1 MCDVQR
7 KPQDQRTDWPPELR
21 QAAGGA
27 VTSRPGRKSRRGRC
41 TDLVVPNRSST
52 HRLERPNSCRLDG
65 RLDNA
70 DRVRLGGPLAGVHPP
85 VRSGVC
91 RVVGVRVLGGDVAIR
106 YRRSRLDDGC
116 VTQMASRTKPAL
128 ETGGGRPIACD
139 MSALSSAERQR
150 YDSLRPR
157 VLQALDQVQEM
168 PTAFRLRIG
177 SSVAIADAAEWIEME
192 HRCCAFLDI
201 TLSLRGDG
209 TTWVEI
215 GGTAA
220 IKAFLKEE
228 FGAFRTAVPE
238 GG

>member
-1 MCDVQR
+1 MSILTLVGLIAVSTMLVAYALEDR
-7 KPQDQRTDWPPELR
+7 SPAFILLF
-21 QAAGGA
+21 AAA
-27 VTSRPGRKSRRGRC
+27 C
-41 TDLVVPNRSST
+41 AASSAY
-52 HRLERPNSCRLDG
+52 G
-65 RLDNA
+65 F
-70 DRVRLGGPLAGVHPP
+70 LAGTWPFGIVEA
-85 VRSGVC
+85 VWTT
-91 RVVGVRVLGGDVAIR
+91 VAL
-106 YRRSRLDDGC
+106 RRWAR
-116 VTQMASRTKPAL
+116 RTKPAL
-128 ETGGGRPIACD
+128 ETCGGRPIACD
-139 MSALSSAERQR
+139 ISALSSAERQR

-157 VLQALDQVQEM
+157 VLQAPDEVQEM

-215 GGTAA
+215 GGSAA

-238 GG
+238 RR